1 MLHLRDNGELQT
13 GWPRRCVREV
23 AVLAV
28 SIDGELRR
36 GERRG
41 TVRRG
46 TSAIS
51 NGATRSFRAGGR
63 R

>member
-1 MLHLRDNGELQT
+1 VLHLRDNGELQT
-13 GWPRRCVREV
+13 GWPRRWCVREV

-41 TVRRG
+41 YGAARDVRNIQRRDTELSRG
-46 TSAIS
+46 
-51 NGATRSFRAGGR
+51 R
-63 R
+63 